1 MAAPLSIYP
10 GDEVF
15 VDDGR
20 DIVAHVRRSNL
31 REVFIFIEDT
41 GDFTLPRDVIKTAN
55 DGRVVLI
62 CKKLPAE
69 FRAAIGHLHGDPDPR
84 DAEEE

>member
-1 MAAPLSIYP
+1 MAAPLNIYP

-41 GDFTLPRDVIKTAN
+41 GDFTLPRDAVKSAD
-55 DGRVVLI
+55 DGRVVLV
-62 CKKLPAE
+62 CEKLPMP
-69 FRAAIGHLHGDPDPR
+69 FRAAIGHLHGEPDPR
-84 DAEEE
+84 LIDED